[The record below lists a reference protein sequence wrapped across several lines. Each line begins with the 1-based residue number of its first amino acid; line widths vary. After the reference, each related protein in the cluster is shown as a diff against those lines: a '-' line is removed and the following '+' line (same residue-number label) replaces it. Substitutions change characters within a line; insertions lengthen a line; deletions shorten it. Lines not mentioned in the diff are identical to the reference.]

1 MYLFSTHYQ
10 EGIGH
15 FHGVGTEQFWAEQ
28 NQMGGQ
34 IRQMNPGGRHD
45 KVMSHFGDWNK
56 KKQVRHGMDLLT
68 DRPMCV

>member
-34 IRQMNPGGRHD
+34 VRQMNPGGRHD
-45 KVMSHFGDWNK
+45 KIMGHFGDWNK
-56 KKQVRHGMDLLT
+56 KKLVRHGTQLSSH
-68 DRPMCV
+68 P